1 MANARYYL
9 SIFLRRLPYFII
21 VATVI
26 SVASIILAVALPPA
40 YVSEMKLIVEAP
52 QISGDSGTSA
62 ASVPPSFEQLRAT
75 QQRLLTRANLL
86 EIAER
91 IQVLPNQDKLNPD
104 EIVQAMLART
114 KVEISSVTNDP
125 PLMKL
130 SFEAGEATKAAAVLN
145 EYLTLIQEQDVGAR
159 TERVTVT
166 LQFFEQEV
174 ARLNQALAEKSA
186 AISAFKTNNI
196 DALPDSLQFRLSKQS
211 DMQERLTQFDRDLM
225 SLQNQ
230 RDLLLNLFN
239 TTGQVAEARLE
250 ALTPEQIQ
258 LEALGNQLNDALA
271 VLSPENPRVKLLKA
285 RIAQVE
291 AAVRAQ
297 PKPVTEAREQ
307 TGNAMLDLQL
317 AEIDSRI
324 TDLADQKELVA
335 SEFDKL
341 TASIEKTPVN
351 TVKLDEL
358 TLDYEN
364 IQLQY
369 NGAVDRLAKASTG
382 ERIEVMARGQR
393 IAVIEPPGVPNEPA
407 KPKRLLIAGGGSVFG
422 FLAGIGLI
430 VLLEVLN
437 RSIRRPEDLIRTLG
451 ISPIATLPYIQTRKE
466 VVLRRGRKILISLI
480 ILVGITVLLYAV
492 HTYYQPLDLIAERIM
507 NKLGVRW

>member
-9 SIFLRRLPYFII
+9 SIFLRRLPYFMI

-26 SVASIILAVALPPA
+26 SVASIILAVTLPPA
-40 YVSEMKLIVEAP
+40 YVSQMQLLVEAP
-52 QISGDSGTSA
+52 QISEGTPAPVSPTA
-62 ASVPPSFEQLRAT
+62 SFELLRVT

-86 EIAER
+86 DIATR
-91 IQVLPNQDKLNPD
+91 LTVLTEQDKMNPD
-104 EIVQAMLART
+104 EIVDAMLSRT
-114 KVEISSVTNDP
+114 EVEISSGKNDP
-125 PLMKL
+125 PLMKV
-130 SFEAGEATKAAAVLN
+130 SFEASEAAKAAGVLN
-145 EYLTLIQEQDVGAR
+145 EYLTLIQQADVGAR

-166 LQFFEQEV
+166 LEFFEQEV
-174 ARLNQALAEKSA
+174 ARLNQLLAAKSA
-186 AISAFKTNNI
+186 AISTFKTANVQS
-196 DALPDSLQFRLSKQS
+196 LPDSLNFRLSQQAIL
-211 DMQERLTQFDRDLM
+211 QERLAQFDRDLL

-239 TTGQVAEARLE
+239 ATGEVADARLE
-250 ALTPEQIQ
+250 ALTPEQVQ
-258 LEALGNQLNDALA
+258 LESLRSQLSDALA

-285 RIAQVE
+285 RIAQIEEV
-291 AAVRAQ
+291 VRSQ
-297 PKPVTEAREQ
+297 PKPVTENRPE

-324 TDLADQKELVA
+324 SDLSDQKSLVVIEL
-335 SEFDKL
+335 EKL
-341 TASIEKTPVN
+341 TKNIEKTPAN

-369 NGAVDRLAKASTG
+369 NNAVDRLAKASTG
-382 ERIEVMARGQR
+382 ERIEFMARGQR
-393 IAVIEPPGVPNEPA
+393 IAVIEPPGVPNAPA
-407 KPKRLLIAGGGSVFG
+407 KPARLLIAGGGSLFG

-430 VLLEVLN
+430 VLLETLN
-437 RSIRRPEDLIRTLG
+437 RSIRRPEDLIRALG

-466 VVLRRGRKILISLI
+466 AVIRRGRKLLFALV
-480 ILVGITVLLYAV
+480 ILVGVTALVYGV

-507 NKLGVRW
+507 NTLGVRW